1 MPSLQT
7 QPARFKLDFTH
18 IPFKIRQPN
27 KSCSY
32 FNSDNNDV
40 VIDSFFLLLLSFIS
54 PRKALSETLRVK
66 SDVTCYYDTTTVHV
80 ATLFQ
85 IDDHGL

>member
-1 MPSLQT
+1 MW
-7 QPARFKLDFTH
+7 AWFKPNFAH
-18 IPFKIRQPN
+18 MPFKIGQPN
-27 KSCSY
+27 KSYSY

-40 VIDSFFLLLLSFIS
+40 VIDSFFLLFVAFFIS

-66 SDVTCYYDTTTVHV
+66 SGVTCYYDTTTV

-85 IDDHGL
+85 IGDHDL